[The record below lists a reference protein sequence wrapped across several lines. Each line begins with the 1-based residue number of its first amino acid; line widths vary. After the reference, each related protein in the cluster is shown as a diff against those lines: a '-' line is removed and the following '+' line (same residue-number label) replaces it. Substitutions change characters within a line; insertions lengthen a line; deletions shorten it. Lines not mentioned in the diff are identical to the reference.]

1 MSKEVQIRRGTA
13 DQHLDFTGK
22 IGEITMDTTNNTLR
36 VHDGETVGG
45 TVLAKQE
52 TLDAADYIIETQM
65 PSASNNY
72 TWFRKYKS
80 GWVEQGG
87 RYNGSATVGTI
98 TLPIKM
104 ADNAYSVV
112 LSRIVLATSDDQAS
126 ISLQARNVS
135 TTSFQIR
142 QTYAASNTCGL
153 GSGGSYASNWIVR
166 GMMEI

>member
-45 TVLAKQE
+45 TVLAKQA
-52 TLDAADYIIETQM
+52 TLDAADYVIETQT

-87 RYNGSATVGTI
+87 IVSIGNLANNNAGSGNVSLAI
-98 TLPIKM
+98 AM
-104 ADNAYSVV
+104 ADSDYSVITTPTAPDAYNR
-112 LSRIVLATSDDQAS
+112 LYSNFGSRSTSGFSVAVRNIGGDTKS
-126 ISLQARNVS
+126 ISVLWRV
-135 TTSFQIR
+135 
-142 QTYAASNTCGL
+142 CGQ
-153 GSGGSYASNWIVR
+153 SA
-166 GMMEI
+166 